1 MKKLLSFIAFAFVM
15 MLSVQTISAQSL
27 SEDQTRPE
35 AVAKAQVADLTSQ
48 LGLSGDQSR
57 TLYRAFVTKEVNYT
71 KLVNGKDINNTQVA
85 ADKKKTDDV
94 FMKAMKTTL
103 TEEQYTKWQSSLKN

>member
-1 MKKLLSFIAFAFVM
+1 MKKLLSLIAFAFVM

-27 SEDQTRPE
+27 SEDETRPE
-35 AVAKAQVADLTSQ
+35 VVAKTQVAELTTQ

-57 TLYRAFVTKEVNYT
+57 TLYRAFVTKEVNYR
-71 KLVNGKDINNTQVA
+71 KLVNGKDINNSQVA

-103 TEEQYTKWQSSLKN
+103 NEKQYAKWLSSLEQ

>member
-1 MKKLLSFIAFAFVM
+1 MKKLLSLIAFAFVM

-27 SEDQTRPE
+27 SEDETRPE
-35 AVAKAQVADLTSQ
+35 VVAKAQVAELTTQ

-71 KLVNGKDINNTQVA
+71 KHVNGKDINNSKVA

-103 TEEQYTKWQSSLKN
+103 TEKQYAEWLSSLEQ

>member
-1 MKKLLSFIAFAFVM
+1 MKKLVSLIAFAFVM

-35 AVAKAQVADLTSQ
+35 VVAKAQVADLTTQ

-103 TEEQYTKWQSSLKN
+103 TEEQYTKWLSSLKN